1 MIYPA
6 SDLSDYYKAMGYTV
20 AYDNL
25 PDAEV
30 ISFQTISIDPVSYEY
45 DDSGAHSHAAIIQA
59 RILRKTHSD
68 LLNAV
73 NMITSDLD
81 GKTVKLGDTSYDVFV
96 NSVVYQGM
104 RSTTAG
110 LMRYAVVTI
119 RLYYSED

>member
-6 SDLSDYYKAMGYTV
+6 KDLSGYYKAKGYTV

-25 PDAEV
+25 PDSEV

-45 DDSGAHSHAAIIQA
+45 DNEGAHSHVAIIQA
-59 RILRKTHSD
+59 RILRKAHPD
-68 LLNAV
+68 LLSAV
-73 NMITSDLD
+73 KMITSDLD
-81 GKTVKLGDTSYDVFV
+81 GKTVILGDTSYDVFV

-104 RSTTAG
+104 RSTTVG
-110 LMRYAVVTI
+110 MMRYAVVTI

>member
-6 SDLSDYYKAMGYTV
+6 KDLSAYFRAKNFET
-20 AYDNL
+20 AYDNM
-25 PDAEV
+25 PDKEV
-30 ISFQTISIDPVSYEY
+30 LAFQTISIDPQAYEY
-45 DDSGAHSHAAIIQA
+45 DDEGAHSHVAIVQA
-59 RILRKTHSD
+59 RILRNSHSD

-73 NMITSDLD
+73 KAIVDSLD
-81 GKTVKLGDTSYDVFV
+81 GKYVKLGDTSYDVFV